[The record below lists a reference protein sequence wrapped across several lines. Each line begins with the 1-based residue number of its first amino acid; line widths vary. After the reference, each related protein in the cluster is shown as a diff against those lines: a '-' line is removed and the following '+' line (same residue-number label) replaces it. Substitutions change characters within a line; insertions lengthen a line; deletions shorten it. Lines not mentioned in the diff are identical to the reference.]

1 MAVIGVGLDLV
12 DVKKAEQLFERWG
25 ERLLSRVLTD
35 AEREYV
41 LRFARP
47 AKHLAVRLAAKE
59 AVYKAMQTVPGAR
72 AVGWRQ
78 IEVVRHGDGRPTI
91 QLHGSAAR
99 LAERA
104 GGLRVALSLSHTRRT
119 AGAVALVESG
129 TSG

>member
-1 MAVIGVGLDLV
+1 MIGVGLDLV
-12 DVKKAEQLFERWG
+12 DVKEAERLFERWG

-47 AKHLAVRLAAKE
+47 ARHIAVRLAAKE
-59 AVYKAMQTVPGAR
+59 AVYKAMQTVSGAR
-72 AVGWRQ
+72 GVSWRQ
-78 IEVVRHGDGRPTI
+78 IEVIRHGDGRPTI

-99 LAERA
+99 LAEQA

-119 AGAVALVESG
+119 AAAVALVESG
-129 TSG
+129 MGR